1 MTSID
6 NAKIRKIILV
16 EHDGLRLSL
25 RAIEDLLDKVA
36 AGDVEARKS
45 AHGQL
50 IALLQTFLRHI
61 EHEERILQ
69 PVLAVIDAWGPQR
82 KAAMDEE
89 HAMQRDLVTQLTTID
104 PAGDPAAWAREVRI
118 FTKDLLM
125 DMADEEK
132 TCLSP
137 NVLRDDVVVVDG
149 SSE

>member
-1 MTSID
+1 MTIE

-16 EHDGLRLSL
+16 EHEGLRVSL
-25 RAIEDLLDKVA
+25 RAIEALLDKVA
-36 AGDVEARKS
+36 AGEADARKS
-45 AHGQL
+45 AHEQL
-50 IALLQTFLRHI
+50 LALLQTFLRHI

-89 HAMQRDLVTQLTTID
+89 HAMQRELVTHLTTID
-104 PAGDPAAWAREVRI
+104 PSGDPAGWAREVRI
-118 FTKDLLM
+118 FMKDLLM

-137 NVLRDDVVVVDG
+137 NVLHDDVVVVDG